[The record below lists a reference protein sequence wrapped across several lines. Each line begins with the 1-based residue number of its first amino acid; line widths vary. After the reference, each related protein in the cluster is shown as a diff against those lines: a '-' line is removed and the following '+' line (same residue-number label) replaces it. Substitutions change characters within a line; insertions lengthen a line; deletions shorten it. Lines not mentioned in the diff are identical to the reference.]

1 MHLDNL
7 KAAWQQFRLVNSMK
21 NMDQSEILLI
31 LENAE
36 RMSTKKSGRLLM
48 HSVLFIVITLC
59 CQGG

>member
-7 KAAWQQFRLVNSMK
+7 KAAWQQFRLLNSMQS
-21 NMDQSEILLI
+21 MDQGEILLI

-36 RMSTKKSGRLLM
+36 RMSTKQSGRLLM